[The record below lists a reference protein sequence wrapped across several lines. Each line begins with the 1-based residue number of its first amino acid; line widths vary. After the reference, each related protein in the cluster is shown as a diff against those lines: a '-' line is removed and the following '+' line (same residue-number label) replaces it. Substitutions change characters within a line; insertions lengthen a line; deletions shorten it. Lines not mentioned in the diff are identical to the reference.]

1 MEIKSYKER
10 VLPLKNQLY
19 RLALRIVGR
28 EDRAQDVV
36 QEVLIKVWEKRA
48 ELKEVNNLSG
58 YCARMTRNLA
68 IDKIRSRHHQSTTA
82 LHQIQ
87 HFAAQSPTPYEATA
101 ENDTFK
107 LIRKIIKK
115 LPPAQRE
122 VFELRDFEGLSYKE
136 IVATTGQSMSQVK
149 VYLSRARFKIKT
161 ELIAEYENHR

>member
-1 MEIKSYKER
+1 MEMKIYEEC

-48 ELKEVNNLSG
+48 ELTKVNNLSA

-68 IDKIRSRHHQSTTA
+68 IDKTRSRHHQSTTA
-82 LHQIQ
+82 LHQVQ
-87 HFAAQSPTPYEATA
+87 HFATPTPTPYEAAA
-101 ENDTFK
+101 ENDTFN
-107 LIRKIIKK
+107 LIRTIIKK

-136 IVATTGQSMSQVK
+136 IVETTGQSMSQVK

-161 ELIAEYENHR
+161 ELIAAYDNHR